1 MQTTQLYNVVI
12 PDGIKS
18 GQQFQAALGGTIQ
31 TLTCPPNLMGGMTMQ
46 VNLSQ
51 PTAVPVASAIPIAA
65 SNVVPVLV
73 PPPQAGVA
81 VVVQQPPVKQAF
93 DIGGP
98 QDANKKDKNGFE
110 NLGPAGV
117 GSPGYKAILIFLL
130 YAILSG
136 GEYALSSTSLS
147 RILFGAFVDRGVI
160 GNIYFPVE
168 GNVRDEWP
176 FWVMATFG
184 IIAACFVIGEF
195 VHSSS
200 GGKNLLRAV
209 NFTICATI
217 MPGAWYTIYYAIDS
231 DWRMTDK
238 THNTYIVTGAITLAL
253 SIFASH
259 KLDTA
264 ARSGGDHWTKRKV
277 ETLSL
282 GLGLYYLSLAMVI
295 LGGEIMRENW
305 EFYFIFILAQL
316 ALTGLAGIA
325 LRKKLGLPLLYFG
338 YLLQQGTYICNV
350 AINSDTLWGVG
361 ITHCVAAG
369 IVLLGIFLR
378 ESKFYVVA
386 LDVNVAAVCFMAF
399 KTGGIAYIG
408 GIAGFIGCIISFLFL
423 FSDSHEGL
431 KTTFRA
437 GNDKTL
443 KLMTISGFLLGM
455 YMLANAWIIYEDW
468 KGFRGSIGWDRKVNG
483 FIALGLGIFGTVLS
497 VKGVTELRK

>member
-1 MQTTQLYNVVI
+1 MPFNSQVIIDWWCVGLSSLFFLPRHSSSSSQYEYGFHPSVNINYTLRWKRLRLVLFFHQQTTTSLEKYFFHQANSSSFFRHHFSSSSTLFFRNIAKMQTTQLYNVVI

-217 MPGAWYTIYYAIDS
+217 MPGAWY
-231 DWRMTDK
+231 
-238 THNTYIVTGAITLAL
+238 V
-253 SIFASH
+253 F
-259 KLDTA
+259 
-264 ARSGGDHWTKRKV
+264 
-277 ETLSL
+277 
-282 GLGLYYLSLAMVI
+282 
-295 LGGEIMRENW
+295 
-305 EFYFIFILAQL
+305 
-316 ALTGLAGIA
+316 
-325 LRKKLGLPLLYFG
+325 
-338 YLLQQGTYICNV
+338 
-350 AINSDTLWGVG
+350 
-361 ITHCVAAG
+361 
-369 IVLLGIFLR
+369 
-378 ESKFYVVA
+378 
-386 LDVNVAAVCFMAF
+386 
-399 KTGGIAYIG
+399 
-408 GIAGFIGCIISFLFL
+408 SFHL
-423 FSDSHEGL
+423 
-431 KTTFRA
+431 
-437 GNDKTL
+437 
-443 KLMTISGFLLGM
+443 
-455 YMLANAWIIYEDW
+455 
-468 KGFRGSIGWDRKVNG
+468 V
-483 FIALGLGIFGTVLS
+483 
-497 VKGVTELRK
+497 

>member
-1 MQTTQLYNVVI
+1 
-12 PDGIKS
+12 
-18 GQQFQAALGGTIQ
+18 
-31 TLTCPPNLMGGMTMQ
+31 
-46 VNLSQ
+46 
-51 PTAVPVASAIPIAA
+51 
-65 SNVVPVLV
+65 
-73 PPPQAGVA
+73 
-81 VVVQQPPVKQAF
+81 
-93 DIGGP
+93 
-98 QDANKKDKNGFE
+98 
-110 NLGPAGV
+110 
-117 GSPGYKAILIFLL
+117 
-130 YAILSG
+130 
-136 GEYALSSTSLS
+136 
-147 RILFGAFVDRGVI
+147 
-160 GNIYFPVE
+160 
-168 GNVRDEWP
+168 
-176 FWVMATFG
+176 
-184 IIAACFVIGEF
+184 
-195 VHSSS
+195 
-200 GGKNLLRAV
+200 
-209 NFTICATI
+209 
-217 MPGAWYTIYYAIDS
+217 
-231 DWRMTDK
+231 MTDK